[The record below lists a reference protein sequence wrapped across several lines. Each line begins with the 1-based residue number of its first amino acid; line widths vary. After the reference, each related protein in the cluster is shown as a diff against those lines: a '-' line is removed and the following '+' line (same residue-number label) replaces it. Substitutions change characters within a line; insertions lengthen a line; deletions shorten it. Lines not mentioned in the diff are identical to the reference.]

1 MPVRGREEWRLRN
14 CLSSLCAQSHPFN
27 RIVVVEEGESSRLK
41 HLCSSLG
48 IDYLR
53 VLPIPGP
60 FNRAELV
67 NVGARYLQGTARHL
81 VAVDMDAIALP
92 HVVKQVADLI
102 RAGEKRPISV
112 RPRRLSSRIG
122 TTECLSALA
131 SRAWDGG
138 DHMTWG
144 MFAVDT
150 FARFTDLQGLDERFA
165 GWGWEDTH
173 YVRRAGGGRMAD
185 LGKAVL
191 HQHHPAAPR
200 QSASKNQR
208 MARGPNGND
217 TRWGLRN
224 RIVDSLASPGPVRGE
239 WYGGS

>member
-1 MPVRGREEWRLRN
+1 M
-14 CLSSLCAQSHPFN
+14 
-27 RIVVVEEGESSRLK
+27 VEESASSRLK
-41 HLCSSLG
+41 ALCASLG
-48 IDYLR
+48 VDYVR
-53 VLPIPGP
+53 VDPIPGP
-60 FNRAELV
+60 FNRAKLV
-67 NVGARYLQGTARHL
+67 NVGARYLQGTARYL

-92 HVVKQVADLI
+92 HVVKMIAALVQ
-102 RAGEKRPISV
+102 AGESRPISV
-112 RPRRLSSRIG
+112 RPRRLSSRIA

-150 FARFTDLQGLDERFA
+150 FQRFGELKGLDERFA

-173 YVRRAGGGRMAD
+173 YVRRAGGGRMVD
-185 LGKAVL
+185 LGAAVL
-191 HQHHPAAPR
+191 HQHHPEAPKR
-200 QSASKNQR
+200 RANRNRR
-208 MARGPNGND
+208 MAAGRNGND

-224 RIVDSLASPGPVRGE
+224 QIKEALASPGPVRGE